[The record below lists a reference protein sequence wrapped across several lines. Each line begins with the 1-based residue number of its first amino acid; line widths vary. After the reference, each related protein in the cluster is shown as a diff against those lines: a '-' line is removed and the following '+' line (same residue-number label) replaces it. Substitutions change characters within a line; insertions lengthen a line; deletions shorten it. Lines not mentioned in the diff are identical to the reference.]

1 MKFKF
6 EITDD
11 GEIVSVEG
19 LRFGSKEFDLKRPV
33 PLEKYSELQ
42 QNIKFLLEY
51 FPVTCEE
58 ITEEWGQKEVNGFL
72 DDSIK
77 NQLLFLKIL
86 AERGKNDEKVSASM
100 MKEYLEEEGVS
111 VISLRGRT
119 SGITRRTRGLGKRD
133 IFSSYWDYENN
144 ETSWKMPKTYRIM
157 IRQYF
162 KTR

>member
-6 EITDD
+6 EITED

-19 LRFGSKEFDLKRPV
+19 LMFGSKEFDLKHPV
-33 PLEKYSELQ
+33 PLEKYNELQ

-58 ITEEWGQKEVNGFL
+58 ITEEWSQEEINEFL
-72 DDSIK
+72 EDSIK

-86 AERGKNDEKVSASM
+86 AEKGKNDEKVSASM
-100 MKEYLEEEGVS
+100 MKEYLEKEGLNVP
-111 VISLRGRT
+111 SLRGRT

-133 IFSSYWDYENN
+133 IFSSYWDHENY
-144 ETSWKMPKTYRIM
+144 ETSWKMPEAYRIM
-157 IRQYF
+157 VIRYF
-162 KTR
+162 RG